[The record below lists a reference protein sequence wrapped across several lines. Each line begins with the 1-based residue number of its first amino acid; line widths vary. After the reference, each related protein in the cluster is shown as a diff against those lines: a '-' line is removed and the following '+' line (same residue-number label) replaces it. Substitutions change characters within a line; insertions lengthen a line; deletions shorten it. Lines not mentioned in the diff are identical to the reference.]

1 MPGLDWSRLAVED
14 VLSFGIWVLMVL
26 MVTSLALWLARSI
39 VENVIR
45 MGRRIRRPNYDV
57 ALLRENERLRDSL
70 ADAQEEND
78 YLRKLY
84 RSLPPRAQD
93 DGGQKAA

>member
-1 MPGLDWSRLAVED
+1 LAVED
-14 VLSFGIWVLMVL
+14 VLSFGVWVLMVL
-26 MVTSLALWLARSI
+26 MTISLALWLARSV
-39 VENVIR
+39 VENVIK

-84 RSLPPRAQD
+84 RSLQPRTQE

>member
-39 VENVIR
+39 VGNVIR

-70 ADAQEEND
+70 ANAQEEND

-84 RSLPPRAQD
+84 RGLPPRAEE
-93 DGGQKAA
+93 DGGHKAA

>member
-1 MPGLDWSRLAVED
+1 MPGLDWSRLAIEE
-14 VLSFGIWVLMVL
+14 VLSFGVWVLMVL
-26 MVTSLALWLARSI
+26 MMISLALWLARSFA
-39 VENVIR
+39 ENVVK

-70 ADAQEEND
+70 ANAQEENY

-84 RSLPPRAQD
+84 RSLPPPAKE
-93 DGGQKAA
+93 DGAQKAA

>member
-14 VLSFGIWVLMVL
+14 VLSFGVWVLMVL
-26 MVTSLALWLARSI
+26 MTISLALWLARSV
-39 VENVIR
+39 VENVIK